1 MTFTNLIEIADHV
14 PAQPFFFQKKS
25 RIIAIEVKSNAERYN
40 SGLAAIRN
48 MYNPYATLIVGRSG
62 MSPEEFLSINPNKL
76 FE

>member
-1 MTFTNLIEIADHV
+1 M
-14 PAQPFFFQKKS
+14 S
-25 RIIAIEVKSNAERYN
+25 RIIAIEVKSNAEQYN

-48 MYNPYATLIVGRSG
+48 MYNPYAALIVGRSG